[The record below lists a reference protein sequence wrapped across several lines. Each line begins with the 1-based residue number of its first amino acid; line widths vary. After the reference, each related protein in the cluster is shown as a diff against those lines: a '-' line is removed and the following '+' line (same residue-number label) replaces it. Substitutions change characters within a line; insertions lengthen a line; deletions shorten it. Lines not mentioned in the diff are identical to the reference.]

1 MKVSEIQINSFRK
14 FSNLTITDL
23 PDSSKLVVLA
33 GPNGTGKSSLF
44 DAFLIH
50 YRYHTGYGYNDDA
63 KYYRRTQDRV
73 SQFHEDITILTHEN
87 KKITRGSIYIR
98 TAYRNEAEFS
108 TNSLSRQGAILDN
121 LHLLRLIDT
130 DSTVSNNYTR
140 LASQA
145 MEDLFGEKN
154 KSTTLGEYREQIIG
168 EIQKSLSNVFPELT
182 LLGLGNP
189 LEQGSFHFKKGS
201 THSFDYKNLSGGE
214 KAAFDLILD
223 IIVKRRSY
231 ADAIYCIDEPETH
244 MNTRVQGKLLD
255 ELLAI
260 IPENSQLWIS
270 SHSIGMMRRARE
282 IYEKSPELVSFLDFG
297 DKNFDE
303 QTIITPSL
311 PTRNFWQNI
320 LHVALDDLATLVA
333 PQQVVI
339 CEGNPATPIGG
350 KNVEYDAKIYS
361 TIFAQEFPDT
371 TFISAGSSNQVSGDF
386 LALATAL
393 PKIATGMKITRLID
407 LDDHS
412 PEETDSLKK
421 QSINVLSRRHI
432 ECYLFDDEIL
442 SALCRE
448 FSQEEKVT
456 EILEAKNNALRE
468 SIGRGNPVDDVKSAA
483 GKIYT
488 ESKKILNLTQVG
500 NDRHTFAKEILAK
513 LITPD
518 TNTYQELK
526 KHIFEK

>member
-1 MKVSEIQINSFRK
+1 
-14 FSNLTITDL
+14 
-23 PDSSKLVVLA
+23 
-33 GPNGTGKSSLF
+33 
-44 DAFLIH
+44 
-50 YRYHTGYGYNDDA
+50 
-63 KYYRRTQDRV
+63 
-73 SQFHEDITILTHEN
+73 
-87 KKITRGSIYIR
+87 
-98 TAYRNEAEFS
+98 
-108 TNSLSRQGAILDN
+108 
-121 LHLLRLIDT
+121 
-130 DSTVSNNYTR
+130 
-140 LASQA
+140 
-145 MEDLFGEKN
+145 
-154 KSTTLGEYREQIIG
+154 
-168 EIQKSLSNVFPELT
+168 
-182 LLGLGNP
+182 
-189 LEQGSFHFKKGS
+189 
-201 THSFDYKNLSGGE
+201 
-214 KAAFDLILD
+214 
-223 IIVKRRSY
+223 
-231 ADAIYCIDEPETH
+231 
-244 MNTRVQGKLLD
+244 
-255 ELLAI
+255 
-260 IPENSQLWIS
+260 
-270 SHSIGMMRRARE
+270 MMRRARE